1 MLKRESSMDKVL
13 ASPQEAVKDIQD
25 GSTIMFGGFGV
36 AGIPFTLIKALY
48 ERGTKGITA
57 ITNSPGGRLEDFDLS
72 ILFEKRQISKVI
84 ATYPVYAGKVNAFEE
99 LYQKGEVELEL
110 VPQGT
115 FAERI
120 RAGGAGI
127 PAFYTPT
134 GVGTVASDGKEKRT
148 FNGRE
153 YLLEHALRAD
163 FALIK
168 AYKADG
174 MGNLTYR
181 MTARNF
187 NPVMAT
193 AADIIVAE
201 VDEIVEVGELD
212 PEAVVTPGIY
222 VSRIIRGA
230 KYDVGFK

>member
-1 MLKRESSMDKVL
+1 MDKVL
-13 ASPQEAVKDIQD
+13 VSPEEAVKDIQD

-36 AGIPFTLIKALY
+36 AGIPFTLVKALY
-48 ERGTKGITA
+48 EKGTKGITA

-72 ILFEKRQISKVI
+72 ILFRRRQISKVI
-84 ATYPVYAGKVNAFEE
+84 ASYLVYTGKVNAFEE

-134 GVGTVASDGKEKRT
+134 GVGTVAGEGKEKRT
-148 FNGRE
+148 FGGRE

-168 AYKADG
+168 AHKADG

-193 AADIIVAE
+193 AADITIAE

-212 PEAVVTPGIY
+212 PESVVTPGIY
-222 VSRIIRGA
+222 VSRIIKGE

>member
-1 MLKRESSMDKVL
+1 MDKVL
-13 ASPQEAVKDIQD
+13 ASPQEAVKDIRD

-72 ILFEKRQISKVI
+72 ILFEKRQIKKVI
-84 ATYPVYAGKVNAFEE
+84 ASYPVYASKVNAFEE
-99 LYQKGEVELEL
+99 LYQKGEVELEI

-134 GVGTVASDGKEKRT
+134 GVGTVAGEGKEKRT
-148 FNGRE
+148 FGDRD

-168 AYKADG
+168 AHKADG
-174 MGNLTYR
+174 LGNLTYR

-193 AADIIVAE
+193 AADITVAE

-212 PEAVVTPGIY
+212 PESVVTPGIY
-222 VSRIIRGA
+222 VSRIIRGE